1 MPITAPPFTEIIYF
15 YERIGVLKTEYSNH
29 YTTLPVSGNLHNLML
44 ILENDVL
51 TNTDMKRRLTSIAGR
66 MNHCVLVSKTNVLY

>member
-1 MPITAPPFTEIIYF
+1 
-15 YERIGVLKTEYSNH
+15 LKTEYFNH
-29 YTTLPVSGNLHNLML
+29 YSILSISGNLHNLVL

-66 MNHCVLVSKTNVLY
+66 MNHCVLVSKTNVDFMLNLDI